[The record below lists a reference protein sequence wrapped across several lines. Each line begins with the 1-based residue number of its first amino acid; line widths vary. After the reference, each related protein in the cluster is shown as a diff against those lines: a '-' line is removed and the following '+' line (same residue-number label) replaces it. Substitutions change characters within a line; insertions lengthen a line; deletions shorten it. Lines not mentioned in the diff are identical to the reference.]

1 MITLVSHLSDAYG
14 ILRATADEVKLP
26 ELPHL
31 DRPVG
36 LSSAAH
42 RLVEG
47 VAASLAGGSTQP
59 LKERKTGEHRRA
71 DEEALTGSLSS
82 AG

>member
-1 MITLVSHLSDAYG
+1 MQLQSARLSDLSNAHW

-31 DRPVG
+31 DGPIG
-36 LSSAAH
+36 SNSAAH

-59 LKERKTGEHRRA
+59 LVETQESKLVKSR
-71 DEEALTGSLSS
+71 SS
-82 AG
+82 ET